1 MRARPLESIVVGG
14 LVAGALDITDAVVV
28 TLLLGG
34 RPLRMLQGIASG
46 LLGPRSFEGGF
57 GTAALGLGLHFFIA
71 LSAAAVYF
79 TATRIWPSL
88 LRRPLRSGIVFGLC
102 VWAFMRFVVI
112 PLSLVRMGHPGPLLI
127 ANQLFIHAFGVGVPI
142 AWIAARSAQDL
153 ALEPLETKSP
163 EE

>member
-1 MRARPLESIVVGG
+1 
-14 LVAGALDITDAVVV
+14 
-28 TLLLGG
+28 
-34 RPLRMLQGIASG
+34 
-46 LLGPRSFEGGF
+46 
-57 GTAALGLGLHFFIA
+57 
-71 LSAAAVYF
+71 
-79 TATRIWPSL
+79 
-88 LRRPLRSGIVFGLC
+88 
-102 VWAFMRFVVI
+102 MRFVVI